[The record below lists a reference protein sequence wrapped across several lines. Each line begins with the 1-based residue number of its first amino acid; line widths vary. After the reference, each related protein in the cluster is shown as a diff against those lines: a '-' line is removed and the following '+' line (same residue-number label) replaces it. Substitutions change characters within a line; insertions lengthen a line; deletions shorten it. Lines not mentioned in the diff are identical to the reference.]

1 MSIELQFRMKSNPMY
16 ERYLRENSH
25 WYKYL
30 NRDPKAFRYFE
41 EEMKERY
48 RLRTSDKLSD
58 LADNLMLIEKFM
70 SIL

>member
-1 MSIELQFRMKSNPMY
+1 MSIELQFRMKNNPMY
-16 ERYLRENSH
+16 EQYLRENSH

-30 NRDPKAFRYFE
+30 NRDPASFRYFE

-48 RLRTSDKLSD
+48 RLRASDKLSD
-58 LADNLMLIEKFM
+58 LSDNLILIEKFM